1 MCLHSPHTVQ
11 RSPSASLQR
20 EANLAG
26 TLERI
31 TLLALKM
38 DNTRQCFKSDFLYR
52 YFEEKLWYHN
62 NSHHI
67 GGLSEVALHS
77 IL

>member
-1 MCLHSPHTVQ
+1 MCLH

-38 DNTRQCFKSDFLYR
+38 DNTSNVLNLIFYIDTLRK
-52 YFEEKLWYHN
+52 
-62 NSHHI
+62 NSGI
-67 GGLSEVALHS
+67 TIILTTLEV
-77 IL
+77 